1 MPEIHPTAVV
11 SPKAELGEGVSV
23 GPFAIVEEGTR
34 IGDGTTIGPHALIA
48 KGTTLGRDC
57 QVHYSAVVGTIP
69 QDMKFSGEETALE
82 VGDRTIIREFATLNR
97 GTTDRWRTVVGS
109 DCLIMAYAHVAH
121 DCMLGNHVI
130 MANCAS
136 LAGHVVIEDYAILGG
151 LVAVHQWVRIGQ
163 HSFIGGGYR
172 VPKDVP
178 PFVRAAGEPLRPA
191 GLNSVGLR
199 RRGFSP
205 ETMRVL
211 KKAYRILFRSGLNTT
226 QAIERIGEEVELI
239 PEIRTLVEFIESSE
253 RGIIK

>member
-1 MPEIHPTAVV
+1 LPEIHPTAVV

>member
-1 MPEIHPTAVV
+1 LPEIHPTAVV

-48 KGTTLGRDC
+48 RGTTLGRGC